1 MDLLVH
7 QALEVMQLMVV
18 QVAAADFLAPLVL
31 VQQIKATQVE
41 QVEAVAVE
49 AAELVALAEF
59 RLLVLVALVT
69 VVVQLLYQLQVHLLA
84 TQEEE
89 QAAPKMLLVLLA

>member
-1 MDLLVH
+1 MDLSVH
-7 QALEVMQLMVV
+7 LEPEVLQLTVA
-18 QVAAADFLAPLVL
+18 QVAEVDFLAPLVL
-31 VQQIKATQVE
+31 AQKIKATRVE
-41 QVEAVAVE
+41 QDLVVAAE
-49 AAELVALAEF
+49 AAELVVLAEF